1 MAMIRE
7 ATVLLRGMVRTI
19 DYYTAKAG
27 GQYATVQVQNEGGIS
42 DVSVSPT
49 DVERLNVH
57 NMPAGAPVAWVV
69 RPYVKYGLIERTG
82 RPYAFLSLIFQQE
95 AD

>member
-7 ATVLLRGMVRTI
+7 ATVLLRGTVRNI

-27 GQYATVQVQNEGGIS
+27 GQYATVQVQNDGGIS

-49 DVERLNVH
+49 DVERLNIH
-57 NMPAGAPVAWVV
+57 ALPAGVPIAWVV
-69 RPYVKYGLIERTG
+69 RPYVKYGITERTG
-82 RPYAFLSLIFQQE
+82 RAYAFLSLIFQEE
-95 AD
+95 AE